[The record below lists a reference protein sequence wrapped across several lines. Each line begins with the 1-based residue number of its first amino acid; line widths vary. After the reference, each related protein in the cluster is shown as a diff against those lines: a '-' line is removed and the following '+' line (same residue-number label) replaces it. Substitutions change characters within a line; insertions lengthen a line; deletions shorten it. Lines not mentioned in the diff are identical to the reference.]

1 MLRDP
6 KDKKWGAKE
15 EVMMECIYLPAEFEE
30 EIKSKLLRSVLKAE
44 KLFSWLYSHLQNKKA
59 LYEW

>member
-44 KLFSWLYSHLQNKKA
+44 KLFS
-59 LYEW
+59 